1 MGLLADAAQTASTQ
15 GTAIPYVVVVVA
27 VFFVILYYVFAPDG
41 VVTGSIF
48 YMFFGSFIAL
58 LVLCG
63 LLFWALYVY
72 LPEIADRQHYTLFN
86 WSPHDT
92 GVYVAIAFTVL
103 TFLVLLTRVRKSKA
117 RRRRRGNLQ

>member
-1 MGLLADAAQTASTQ
+1 MGQLADAAHTASTQ
-15 GTAIPYVVVVVA
+15 GTAFPYVVVTIA
-27 VFFVILYYVFAPDG
+27 VFFVILYFIFAPDG

-72 LPEIADRQHYTLFN
+72 LPQIADDRHYALFS

-103 TFLVLLTRVRKSKA
+103 AFMALFARVQKSKK

>member
-1 MGLLADAAQTASTQ
+1 MGQLADAAQTASTQ
-15 GTAIPYVVVVVA
+15 GGAVPYVAVTIA

-58 LVLCG
+58 LVLAG

-72 LPEIADRQHYTLFN
+72 LPQIADRQHYALFK

-92 GVYVAIAFTVL
+92 GVYASIAFTVL
-103 TFLVLLTRVRKSKA
+103 AFVILFTRVRKSKA